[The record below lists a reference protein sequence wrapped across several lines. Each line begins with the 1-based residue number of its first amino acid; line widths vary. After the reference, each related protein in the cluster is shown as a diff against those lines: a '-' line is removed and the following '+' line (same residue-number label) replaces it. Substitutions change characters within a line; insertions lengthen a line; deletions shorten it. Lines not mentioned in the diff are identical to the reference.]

1 MTMSGEELCAKLFEE
16 HYAELVRYA
25 ARLVGDPHLAEDIVV
40 EAILVALK
48 RSEELLTY
56 DSPKHWLMR
65 VVKNK
70 SKNEMRRKYH
80 QVEVD
85 ITEAGAALFAR
96 TDETALFE
104 MLPRE
109 LSETDKKI
117 LILRF
122 EKQLE
127 YDELA
132 ESLGITDFAA
142 RQRVSRAVRRMRK
155 LMARDEEEEPEGAK

>member
-1 MTMSGEELCAKLFEE
+1 MMMSGEELCAKLFEE

-85 ITEAGAALFAR
+85 ITEAEPPSSPAPTKRRCLRCCPGSC
-96 TDETALFE
+96 
-104 MLPRE
+104 PRP
-109 LSETDKKI
+109 T
-117 LILRF
+117 
-122 EKQLE
+122 
-127 YDELA
+127 
-132 ESLGITDFAA
+132 
-142 RQRVSRAVRRMRK
+142 RRS
-155 LMARDEEEEPEGAK
+155 